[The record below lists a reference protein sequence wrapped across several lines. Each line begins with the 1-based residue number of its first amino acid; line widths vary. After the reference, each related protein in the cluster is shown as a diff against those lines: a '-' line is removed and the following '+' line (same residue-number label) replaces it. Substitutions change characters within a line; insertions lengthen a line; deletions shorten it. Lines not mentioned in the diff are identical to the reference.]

1 MRLLLGQGRG
11 HVQGNVLRR
20 PQLGRRR
27 GPGDANPAGGGVQP
41 RHRRRPRSP
50 SGQDHHP
57 GGQHHRQVGHE
68 ESIRWFREPNRGDWP
83 PRPLSRFRE
92 IIETVN
98 RCCDIQERLGA
109 LPKAHEGDLCIIC
122 GKPAHV
128 RYRGQPNCEDCRV
141 ERWGGPTEGW
151 GPTAL
156 RGAGCGPASWWCR
169 RSAAG

>member
-1 MRLLLGQGRG
+1 MYYRDLCADYLAKGGDTSRETSFGDRNWDDVVDPEMQTRLEVVFNHDTGDVRAVRPDRTIIL
-11 HVQGNVLRR
+11 VGNITARW
-20 PQLGRRR
+20 
-27 GPGDANPAGGGVQP
+27 
-41 RHRRRPRSP
+41 
-50 SGQDHHP
+50 
-57 GGQHHRQVGHE
+57 GHE

-128 RYRGQPNCEDCRV
+128 RYRGQPNSPGTGGRSGRRRSWPSAPCR
-141 ERWGGPTEGW
+141 
-151 GPTAL
+151 
-156 RGAGCGPASWWCR
+156 CR
-169 RSAAG
+169 RLRRRLR

>member
-1 MRLLLGQGRG
+1 MYYRDLFAYYLAKGGDTSRETSFGDRNWDDVVDPEMQTRLEVVFNHDTGDVRAVRPDRTIIL
-11 HVQGNVLRR
+11 VGNITARW
-20 PQLGRRR
+20 
-27 GPGDANPAGGGVQP
+27 
-41 RHRRRPRSP
+41 
-50 SGQDHHP
+50 
-57 GGQHHRQVGHE
+57 GHE

-141 ERWGGPTEGW
+141 ERWG
-151 GPTAL
+151 AY
-156 RGAGCGPASWWCR
+156 
-169 RSAAG
+169 

>member
-1 MRLLLGQGRG
+1 MYYRDLCAYYLAKGGDTSRETSFGDRNWDDVVDPEMQTRLEVVFNHDTGDVRAVRPDRTIIL
-11 HVQGNVLRR
+11 VGNITARW
-20 PQLGRRR
+20 
-27 GPGDANPAGGGVQP
+27 
-41 RHRRRPRSP
+41 
-50 SGQDHHP
+50 
-57 GGQHHRQVGHE
+57 GHE

-141 ERWGGPTEGW
+141 ERWG
-151 GPTAL
+151 AY
-156 RGAGCGPASWWCR
+156 
-169 RSAAG
+169 

>member
-1 MRLLLGQGRG
+1 MYYRDLFAYYLAKGGDTSRETSFGDRNWDDVVDPEMQTRLEVVFNHDTGDVRAVRPDRTIIL
-11 HVQGNVLRR
+11 VGNITARW
-20 PQLGRRR
+20 
-27 GPGDANPAGGGVQP
+27 
-41 RHRRRPRSP
+41 
-50 SGQDHHP
+50 
-57 GGQHHRQVGHE
+57 GHE

-128 RYRGQPNCEDCRV
+128 RYRGQPNCSARC
-141 ERWGGPTEGW
+141 WM
-151 GPTAL
+151 
-156 RGAGCGPASWWCR
+156 
-169 RSAAG
+169 RSGVLVV

>member
-1 MRLLLGQGRG
+1 MYYRDLFTYYLAKGGDTSRETSFGDRNWDDVVDPEMQTRLEVVFNHDTGDVRAVRPDRTIIL
-11 HVQGNVLRR
+11 VGNITARW
-20 PQLGRRR
+20 
-27 GPGDANPAGGGVQP
+27 
-41 RHRRRPRSP
+41 
-50 SGQDHHP
+50 
-57 GGQHHRQVGHE
+57 GHE

-98 RCCDIQERLGA
+98 QCCDIQERLVA

-141 ERWGGPTEGW
+141 ERWG
-151 GPTAL
+151 AY
-156 RGAGCGPASWWCR
+156 
-169 RSAAG
+169 

>member
-1 MRLLLGQGRG
+1 MYCRDLFAYYLAKVGDTSRETSFGDRNWDDVVDPEMQTRLEVVFNHDTGDVRAVRPDRTIIL
-11 HVQGNVLRR
+11 VGNITARW
-20 PQLGRRR
+20 
-27 GPGDANPAGGGVQP
+27 
-41 RHRRRPRSP
+41 
-50 SGQDHHP
+50 
-57 GGQHHRQVGHE
+57 GHE

-128 RYRGQPNCEDCRV
+128 RYRGQPNCEDYRV
-141 ERWGGPTEGW
+141 ERWG
-151 GPTAL
+151 A
-156 RGAGCGPASWWCR
+156 
-169 RSAAG
+169 

>member
-1 MRLLLGQGRG
+1 MYYRDLFAYYLAKGGDTSRETSFGDRNWDDVVDPEMQTRLEVVFNHDTGDVRAVRPDRTIIL
-11 HVQGNVLRR
+11 VGNITARW
-20 PQLGRRR
+20 
-27 GPGDANPAGGGVQP
+27 
-41 RHRRRPRSP
+41 
-50 SGQDHHP
+50 
-57 GGQHHRQVGHE
+57 GHE

-98 RCCDIQERLGA
+98 RCCHIQERLGA

-141 ERWGGPTEGW
+141 ERWG
-151 GPTAL
+151 AY
-156 RGAGCGPASWWCR
+156 
-169 RSAAG
+169 